1 MYSFL
6 CMLSFLM
13 IANVNLNIL
22 RSAEAWESDTPTSSG
37 NNAPWVTTNDPD
49 ELRAGFTSGSY
60 EDAFKVIKKPT
71 PDYLPLLNDMTQEE
85 LDEQGGYQ
93 MYDEQIVNNSLDVSK
108 TIDEKNR
115 LVLTWKGRENQENIL
130 PTIVYTGSQINFNGK
145 NLTSNQLQKTTLGAP
160 IVQSKKGV
168 NKFTIGYKP
177 LVNITTLNDL

>member
-1 MYSFL
+1 MRL
-6 CMLSFLM
+6 KLSKS
-13 IANVNLNIL
+13 
-22 RSAEAWESDTPTSSG
+22 RP
-37 NNAPWVTTNDPD
+37 
-49 ELRAGFTSGSY
+49 
-60 EDAFKVIKKPT
+60 

-177 LVNITTLNDL
+177 LVNIKLLMSIKFVTIVSLFIFAFAKIINNFIYFKQK